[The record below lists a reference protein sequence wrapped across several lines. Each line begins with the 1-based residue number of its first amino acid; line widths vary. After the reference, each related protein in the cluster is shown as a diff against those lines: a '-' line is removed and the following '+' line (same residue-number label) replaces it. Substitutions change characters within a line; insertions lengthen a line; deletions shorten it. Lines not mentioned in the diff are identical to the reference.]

1 MSGFEF
7 RNGQWWCDQV
17 ALNALADEYGTPLYV
32 YSRARLEENYRRVQY
47 AFKALNARIHFSVK
61 SNANSAILRLLREL
75 GSGFDV
81 VSAGEAYR
89 VLRVGVDPASIVFA
103 GVGKTEKELIYAL
116 ENNLGW
122 INVESV
128 QELELL
134 NRLAS
139 ERNAKPRVALRIN
152 PQVEA
157 DTHQHLNTGGHRSKF
172 GIDMDDARSVLR
184 QASQYLN
191 LDIAGLHIHIG
202 SQLANTA
209 ETVAAVQRVLELTT
223 LHPIRNLDIGG
234 GFPVPYRPAEELP
247 DPSVFAEAVTEL
259 LSKHSERS
267 GGRPSTPLRSAQDAP
282 AAQSKNA
289 QFEIAI
295 EPGRSIIADAGVLA
309 TTVQYTKVREGR
321 RIVVCDAS
329 MTELIRP
336 ALYDAYHHN
345 EPVKEGQP
353 SPLVADVVGP
363 VCETGDTLGI
373 DRELAEVARGD
384 RLLIMKAGAYGMS
397 MASNYNSR
405 PRPAEVLVEG
415 KFHRLIRRR
424 ETWADLVQLEE

>member
-1 MSGFEF
+1 MSGFES
-7 RNGQWWCDQV
+7 RGGQWWCDQV
-17 ALNALADEYGTPLYV
+17 TVDALAAEYGTPLYV

-47 AFKALNARIHFSVK
+47 AFKALNPRIYFSVK
-61 SNANSAILRLLREL
+61 SNANSALLRVLREL

-89 VLRVGVDPASIVFA
+89 ALRAGADPTSIVFA
-103 GVGKTEKELIYAL
+103 GVGKTESELIFAL

-139 ERNAKPRVALRIN
+139 ERHAKPQVALRVN

-157 DTHQHLNTGGHRSKF
+157 ETHHHLATGGQQSKF
-172 GIDMDDARSVLR
+172 GIDVDDARAILM

-209 ETVAAVQRVLELTT
+209 ETVAALQRVLELTA
-223 LHPIRNLDIGG
+223 LHPIRNLDLGG
-234 GFPVPYRPAEELP
+234 GFPVPYRPTDELP
-247 DPSVFAEAVTEL
+247 DPSAFAEAVQQVL
-259 LSKHSERS
+259 HLH
-267 GGRPSTPLRSAQDAP
+267 PSTVLRSVP
-282 AAQSKNA
+282 ALSTGRDVG
-289 QFEIAI
+289 FEIAI
-295 EPGRSIIADAGVLA
+295 EPGRSIIADAGVLIA
-309 TTVQYTKVREGR
+309 TVQYLKVRAGR
-321 RIVVCDAS
+321 RVVVCDAS

-336 ALYDAYHHN
+336 ALYAAYHHIV
-345 EPVKEGQP
+345 PVKDGRP
-353 SPLVADVVGP
+353 TPMPADVVGP
-363 VCETGDTLGI
+363 VCESGDVLGT

-405 PRPAEVLVEG
+405 PRPAEVIVEG
-415 KFHRLIRRR
+415 KFHRLIRQR
-424 ETWADLVQLEE
+424 ETWNDLVKLEE

>member
-1 MSGFEF
+1 MSGFELH
-7 RNGQWWCDQV
+7 NGQWWCDQV
-17 ALNALADEYGTPLYV
+17 AVEALADEYGTPLYV
-32 YSRARLEENYRRVQY
+32 YSRARIEENYHRVQY
-47 AFKALNARIHFSVK
+47 AFKALNAHIHFSVK
-61 SNANSAILRLLREL
+61 SNANGAILRVLRAL

-89 VLRVGVDPASIVFA
+89 ALRAGALPASIVFA
-103 GVGKTEKELIYAL
+103 GVGKTEKELIFAL

-134 NRLAS
+134 NRLAD
-139 ERNAKPRVALRIN
+139 ERHAKPQVALRVN
-152 PQVEA
+152 PVVEA
-157 DTHQHLNTGGHRSKF
+157 DTHHHLATGGYRSKF
-172 GIDMDDARSVLR
+172 GIDVNDVRSILL

-191 LDIAGLHIHIG
+191 LDLAGLHFHIG

-209 ETVAAVQRVLELTT
+209 ETVDALHRVLELAT

-234 GFPVPYRPAEELP
+234 GFPVPYRPSDELP
-247 DPSVFAEAVTEL
+247 DPSVFAEAVQQVL
-259 LSKHSERS
+259 KSNARRS
-267 GGRPSTPLRSAQDAP
+267 
-282 AAQSKNA
+282 
-289 QFEIAI
+289 FEITI
-295 EPGRSIIADAGVLA
+295 EPGRSIIADAGALIA
-309 TTVQYTKVREGR
+309 TVQYTKVREGR

-336 ALYDAYHHN
+336 VLYDAYHHIV
-345 EPVKEGQP
+345 PVKDGQP
-353 SPLVADVVGP
+353 SSMVADIVGP
-363 VCETGDTLGI
+363 VCETGDTLGY

-384 RLLIMKAGAYGMS
+384 RLQIMNAGAYGMT

-405 PRPAEVLVEG
+405 PRPAEVLVDG

-424 ETWADLVQLEE
+424 ETWDDLVTLEE

>member
-7 RNGQWWCDQV
+7 RNGQWWCDQA
-17 ALNALADEYGTPLYV
+17 ALDALADEYGTPLYV
-32 YSRARLEENYRRVQY
+32 YSRARIEENYHRVQY
-47 AFKALNARIHFSVK
+47 AFKALNTRLHFSVK
-61 SNANSAILRLLREL
+61 SNSNGAILRVLREI

-89 VLRVGVDPASIVFA
+89 ALRAGADPASIVFA
-103 GVGKTEKELIYAL
+103 GVGKTERELVFAL

-134 NRLAS
+134 NRLAN
-139 ERNAKPRVALRIN
+139 ERHAKPQVALRIN

-157 DTHQHLNTGGHRSKF
+157 DTHHHMATGGHRSKF
-172 GIDMDDARSVLR
+172 GIDVADAQSVLR

-191 LDIAGLHIHIG
+191 LDIAGLHVHIG
-202 SQLANTA
+202 SQLANA
-209 ETVAAVQRVLELTT
+209 VETVAALQRVLELAA

-234 GFPVPYRPAEELP
+234 GFPVPYRPADELP
-247 DPSVFAEAVTEL
+247 DPSVFAEAVQQVLTTQAR
-259 LSKHSERS
+259 RS
-267 GGRPSTPLRSAQDAP
+267 
-282 AAQSKNA
+282 
-289 QFEIAI
+289 FEIAI
-295 EPGRSIIADAGVLA
+295 EPGRSIIADAGVLVA
-309 TTVQYTKVREGR
+309 TVQYTKVRENC

-329 MTELIRP
+329 MAELIRP
-336 ALYDAYHHN
+336 ALYGAYHHIV
-345 EPVKEGQP
+345 PAKESKL
-353 SPLVADVVGP
+353 SPLAADIVGP
-363 VCETGDTLGI
+363 VCETGDTLGT
-373 DRELAEVARGD
+373 DRELAEVQRGD
-384 RLLIMKAGAYGMS
+384 RLVIMKAGAYGMS

-424 ETWADLVQLEE
+424 ETWDDLVKLEE

>member
-1 MSGFEF
+1 MSGFEL
-7 RNGQWWCDQV
+7 RNGQWWCDQIV
-17 ALNALADEYGTPLYV
+17 MEALADEYGTPLYV
-32 YSRARLEENYRRVQY
+32 YSRARIEENYRRVQY

-61 SNANSAILRLLREL
+61 SNANGAILRVLREL

-89 VLRVGVDPASIVFA
+89 ALRAGAAPAAIVFA
-103 GVGKTEKELIYAL
+103 GVGKTEKELIFAL

-139 ERNAKPRVALRIN
+139 ERHAKPHVALRIN
-152 PQVEA
+152 PVVEA
-157 DTHQHLNTGGHRSKF
+157 DTHHHLATGGHRSKF
-172 GIDMDDARSVLR
+172 GIDVDEARSVLM
-184 QASQYLN
+184 QAGKYLN

-209 ETVAAVQRVLELTT
+209 ETVAALQRVLELAT
-223 LHPIRNLDIGG
+223 LHPIRNLDLGG
-234 GFPVPYRPAEELP
+234 GFPVPYKSDDDLP
-247 DPSVFAEAVTEL
+247 DPAVFAEAVQQVLKTQAR
-259 LSKHSERS
+259 RS
-267 GGRPSTPLRSAQDAP
+267 
-282 AAQSKNA
+282 
-289 QFEIAI
+289 FEIAI
-295 EPGRSIIADAGVLA
+295 EPGRSIIADAGVLIA
-309 TTVQYTKVREGR
+309 TVQYIKVRAGR

-336 ALYDAYHHN
+336 ALYDAYHHIV
-345 EPVKEGQP
+345 PMKDSQP
-353 SPLVADVVGP
+353 SSMVADIVGP
-363 VCETGDTLGI
+363 VCETGDTLGT
-373 DRELAEVARGD
+373 DRALAEVARGD

-405 PRPAEVLVEG
+405 PRPAEVLVDG

-424 ETWADLVQLEE
+424 ETWDDLVKLEE